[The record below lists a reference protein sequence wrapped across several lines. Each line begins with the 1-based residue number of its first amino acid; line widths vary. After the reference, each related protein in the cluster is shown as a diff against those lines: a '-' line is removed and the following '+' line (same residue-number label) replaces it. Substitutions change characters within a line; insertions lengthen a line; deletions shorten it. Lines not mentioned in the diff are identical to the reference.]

1 MTLKQAQKLYPDA
14 IQAKMK
20 HLPYCM
26 TEKEIINIGE
36 CGFFGKEKNSKVLYY
51 RVGKNVST
59 VISSRQA
66 FKEEKEVNHE
76 KE

>member
-14 IQAKMK
+14 IQAKME
-20 HLPYCM
+20 HHPYSM
-26 TEKEIINIGE
+26 TSEQIIKIGE

-51 RVGKNVST
+51 KIGKTVSS

-66 FKEEKEVNHE
+66 FKEEEVNNE